1 LESSSEFEKRF
12 AEKLINTYKNPIMPK
27 LPLGF
32 IDMIDK
38 SMVYEQYAEYLSRFI
53 NNSSYINHIPQSSW
67 INLLANENK
76 SL

>member
-1 LESSSEFEKRF
+1 
-12 AEKLINTYKNPIMPK
+12 MPK

-38 SMVYEQYAEYLSRFI
+38 SMVYEQYAEYLSHFI
-53 NNSSYINHIPQSSW
+53 NNSSYINHITQSSW